1 MESGVKQQ
9 LGQNTTLR
17 ATSPTLRKVH
27 VFFNVPRQQYGID
40 AGDEMGTTVYHPYLR
55 RLEHLTIC
63 RCYSKGRTF
72 SLVTFR
78 S

>member
-17 ATSPTLRKVH
+17 EVH
-27 VFFNVPRQQYGID
+27 GFFDVPRQQYGID
-40 AGDEMGTTVYHPYLR
+40 AGDEMGTIVYHPYLR

-72 SLVTFR
+72 SLVTLR